1 MKGTALEANELRLGA
16 VGDKTSWFGDLVG
29 LVREWD
35 TLISSE
41 VGEVLSQLERRRALM
56 NDSTPGG
63 FFHSAELFLQSGVEG
78 CEAAALRLIEL
89 VRECPTATHANGMQ
103 VTQLSLQDEDS
114 GESKVVPLSTALLE
128 DKVRRSVDAAITD
141 DFPPAECPMAT
152 TLSLFAAVLTR
163 AQSTKA
169 DTAFPRARCVN
180 ARNGV
185 SVPGCHDRTT

>member
-16 VGDKTSWFGDLVG
+16 IGDKTSWFGDLVG

-41 VGEVLSQLERRRALM
+41 VGEVLSPLERRRALM

-128 DKVRRSVDAAITD
+128 DKVRRYVDAARSWARKAMEATKQLRGPD
-141 DFPPAECPMAT
+141 SPAYKVKGRPRLAQIASEC
-152 TLSLFAAVLTR
+152 
-163 AQSTKA
+163 
-169 DTAFPRARCVN
+169 
-180 ARNGV
+180 
-185 SVPGCHDRTT
+185 H